1 MTVHI
6 KILKTPKQKFRG
18 GLADKK
24 RESDFDPEALAKGTA
39 VEMEHTDDPEAAK
52 EIAMDHL
59 VEDPKY
65 YDKLAKIEKNNEEV

>member
-6 KILKTPKQKFRG
+6 KILKTPKQKFHG

-24 RESDFDPEALAKGTA
+24 QESDFDPEALARGTA